1 VAQKTKNKQKTK
13 GKGQRAEM
21 ALHDQDGDQE
31 QPSAIA
37 AELQSLS
44 DLIQRYPAEAQ
55 LIMSAIE
62 DGLTLGPM
70 QAIEA
75 D

>member
-1 VAQKTKNKQKTK
+1 
-13 GKGQRAEM
+13 M
-21 ALHDQDGDQE
+21 A
-31 QPSAIA
+31 
-37 AELQSLS
+37 

-62 DGLTLGPM
+62 DGLRLGPM
-70 QAIEA
+70 QVTAT